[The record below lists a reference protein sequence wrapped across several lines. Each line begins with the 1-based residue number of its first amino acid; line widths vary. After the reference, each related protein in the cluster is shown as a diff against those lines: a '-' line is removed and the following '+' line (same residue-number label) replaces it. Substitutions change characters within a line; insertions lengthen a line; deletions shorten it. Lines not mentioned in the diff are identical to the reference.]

1 MKNTLLA
8 LSQIEFSYSPAS
20 KPQLKVDDFKI
31 HAGETV
37 ALVGRNG
44 SGKSTLLLTLS
55 GLLEPQKGQR
65 VANIPREKI
74 ALVFQT
80 PCLDKKLTVGENL
93 TLFGKVWGMKR
104 SQIDTALDQLN
115 PTLQLD
121 ELLPKVVQTL
131 SGGQQR
137 RADLAR
143 ALLSDP
149 AVLFL
154 DEPTVGLDLV
164 AQREFWNILS
174 ETGKIASNRTIICAS
189 HHAAEL
195 KLFQRLVF
203 MNDGKI
209 ALDAEQKTITERLPS
224 ETLEVNTID
233 QAEDFVRGMLNTAQL
248 AVSVPSRDKVL
259 IHSDNATALLE
270 QIKADK
276 SLNAQVE
283 SVLVRKTQ
291 LSDALWHELIRLS
304 DSSLNA
310 PATGAY
316 SS

>member
-1 MKNTLLA
+1 
-8 LSQIEFSYSPAS
+8 
-20 KPQLKVDDFKI
+20 
-31 HAGETV
+31 
-37 ALVGRNG
+37 
-44 SGKSTLLLTLS
+44 
-55 GLLEPQKGQR
+55 
-65 VANIPREKI
+65 
-74 ALVFQT
+74 
-80 PCLDKKLTVGENL
+80 LDKKLTVGENL

-104 SQIDTALDQLN
+104 SQIDAALDQLN
-115 PTLQLD
+115 PALQLD

-233 QAEDFVRGMLNTAQL
+233 QAEDFLRGMLNTAQL